1 MTPLPCSSPI
11 SIPRISL
18 LEVRARVLFLCWF
31 LILVEG
37 GREISTSVVF
47 TAQLNADLSIY
58 ITSLKSGFQLLL
70 SRNLV
75 LG

>member
-1 MTPLPCSSPI
+1 MCFFCVG
-11 SIPRISL
+11 SL
-18 LEVRARVLFLCWF
+18 FWWK
-31 LILVEG
+31 G
-37 GREISTSVVF
+37 GREISMSAVF
-47 TAQLNADLSIY
+47 TAQLNTDLSVY